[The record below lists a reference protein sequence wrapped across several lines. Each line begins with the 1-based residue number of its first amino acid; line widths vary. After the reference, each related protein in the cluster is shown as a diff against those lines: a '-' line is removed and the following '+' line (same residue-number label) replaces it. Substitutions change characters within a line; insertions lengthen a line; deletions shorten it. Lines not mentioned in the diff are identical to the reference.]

1 MKFHKIFIMKILL
14 VLPFFLTACYTKTS
28 KPDYNFMNSIKLQDA
43 LDSNKRTAIEIN
55 PKKYYFGIRKNNE
68 KLKGFFYIRNTGDFK
83 FNILALRA
91 DCVCIKINKSLNYI
105 KPGDSLKVIYEVDF
119 TNMLGA
125 TSHSI
130 VAIGN
135 CAFGNQ
141 TFYMEG
147 TIIKQ

>member
-1 MKFHKIFIMKILL
+1 MKILL
-14 VLPFFLTACYTKTS
+14 LLPFFLMSCYTKTS
-28 KPDYNFMNSIKLQDA
+28 KPDYNFMNSIKQQA
-43 LDSNKRTAIEIN
+43 RLDSTIRTTIEIS
-55 PKKYYFGIRKNNE
+55 PKKYYFGIRKNSE
-68 KLKGFFYIRNTGDFK
+68 KLKGFFYIRNTGNYK
-83 FNILALRA
+83 FNMLAIRA
-91 DCVCIKINKSLNYI
+91 DCACIKIGSSLNFI

-119 TNMLGA
+119 TNMRGA
-125 TSHSI
+125 TSHTI